1 MIFESKVLEIYRQK
15 LLKRR
20 DPDGRAHVFTNK
32 EFGLKREEYTF
43 LGDRGQTLCAYLYY
57 TTDKDKRHIIMLDHG
72 MGCGHNSYLKEISVL
87 ARAGFTVFTYDHT
100 GTMTSGGEDIGGFSQ
115 SLSDL
120 DRAVAFVC
128 SCLGY
133 ETDQISVIGHSWG
146 GFSTMNIP
154 ALYPEISHVVALSGF
169 ISPKEIQHQ
178 VCRGFLRLYRKMLY
192 GLEKER
198 LADYADYDAR
208 ASLGGAKTRA
218 LIIHSR
224 DDKTCHFNR
233 HFEKLKKALKDKP
246 NVRFIDTDHKGH
258 YPQYT
263 VEAVALKHDF
273 NKVVKERTKN
283 GTLATAEEKAALVAS
298 YDFHKMHEQDKDLWR
313 EIILFLKS

>member
-32 EFGLKREEYTF
+32 EFCLKREEYTF
-43 LGDRGQTLCAYLYY
+43 LGDRRQTLCAYLYY
-57 TTDKDKRHIIMLDHG
+57 STDKDKRRIIILDHG
-72 MGCGHNSYLKEISVL
+72 MGCGHNSYLKEISTLV
-87 ARAGFTVFTYDHT
+87 RAGHTVFTYDHT
-100 GTMTSGGEDIGGFSQ
+100 GTMSSGGEDIGGFSQ

-128 SCLGY
+128 TSLGY
-133 ETDQISVIGHSWG
+133 ETNQISVIGHSWG
-146 GFSTMNIP
+146 AFSTMNIP

-178 VCRGFLRLYRKMLY
+178 VCRGFLRPYRKTLY
-192 GLEKER
+192 KLEKER
-198 LADYADYDAR
+198 LPDYADYDAR
-208 ASLGGAKTRA
+208 VSLGNAKTRA
-218 LIIHSR
+218 LIIHSK

-233 HFEKLKKALKDKP
+233 HFVKLKKALKNKS
-246 NVRFIDTDHKGH
+246 NVKFVDTDHKGH

-263 VEAVALKHDF
+263 IEAVALKHDF
-273 NKVVKERTKN
+273 NKVLKERTKN
-283 GTLATAEEKAALVAS
+283 GTLETAEEKEALINS
-298 YDFHKMHEQDKDLWR
+298 YDFHKMHEQDKEVWR
-313 EIILFLKS
+313 KIILFLKT